1 MFISPAYAQSGGGF
15 GGMESLLP
23 LVLIFVVFYFL
34 LIRPQQKKAK
44 AHREMLGNL
53 HRGDRIVTSGGLIGK
68 ITRIP
73 NDAELILEIA
83 EGVKVRV
90 LRGMISEVS
99 AKTERAR
106 DRKRDEE
113 DDYDEEDDVEENDDV
128 DENEDYDDDAEDDAD
143 DDADEDGGD
152 DKKTEAK

>member
-1 MFISPAYAQSGGGF
+1 MLISPAYAQSGGGF

-53 HRGDRIVTSGGLIGK
+53 HRGDRIVTNGGLIGK

-106 DRKRDEE
+106 DRKRDQEE
-113 DDYDEEDDVEENDDV
+113 DHNEDEDEDEIEENGDYDNDDA
-128 DENEDYDDDAEDDAD
+128 DDADDAED
-143 DDADEDGGD
+143 DGGD
-152 DKKTEAK
+152 DKKAGAS

>member
-1 MFISPAYAQSGGGF
+1 MLISPAYAQSGGGL

-44 AHREMLGNL
+44 THREMLGNL
-53 HRGDRIVTSGGLIGK
+53 RRGDQIVTNGGLVGK
-68 ITRIP
+68 IIRIP
-73 NDAELILEIA
+73 NEAELIIEIA

-106 DRKRDEE
+106 DRKREQEDE
-113 DDYDEEDDVEENDDV
+113 YDEDQEELE
-128 DENEDYDDDAEDDAD
+128 ENEDYEDQEDAEDDAE
-143 DDADEDGGD
+143 DAEEDGGAD
-152 DKKTEAK
+152 DKKAGTK